1 MDTFLDDFHE
11 KMNDIDFSYYERED
25 IRLDKLLGSGYI
37 GEVYEGCLTVLSEG
51 MPIIIKKL
59 HSSSYSYGSEDECLY
74 DDVYSEVS
82 MWSLMTKCKN
92 IIQFYGYSV
101 KIDGD
106 EVSLYIIMEKTTAK
120 GDLRS
125 YIGDDEFWVQLTER
139 EYNDS
144 NSQTLLYHDGSYWDY
159 IMSHNDKIEL
169 MIKMT
174 NSVKD
179 LHDSNVVHSD
189 IKPHNMLYDGE
200 NVKLIDFNASVY
212 LGDKTELKG
221 KREQGTPGY
230 MPKEMYKGDISYKS
244 DIYELG
250 VSFLEIWFGDIWPKE
265 TDRYDKNR
273 RYVLDYLSLLEED
286 NLKIHDLIKR
296 CVTVNHSKRPDLTTI
311 LEILTTI

>member
-1 MDTFLDDFHE
+1 MDSFLNDFHE
-11 KMNDIDFSYYERED
+11 KMLNIDFSYFERDD
-25 IRLDKLLGSGYI
+25 ISLDTLLGSGYI
-37 GEVYEGCLTVLSEG
+37 GEVYEGCLTVLNEDI
-51 MPIIIKKL
+51 PIIIKKL
-59 HSSSYSYGSEDECLY
+59 HSSSYNYGSEDECLY
-74 DDVYSEVS
+74 DDVYSEVN
-82 MWSLMTKCKN
+82 MWSLTKESKN

-101 KIDGD
+101 KVEGE

-125 YIGDDEFWVQLTER
+125 YIGDNEFWIQLTER

-144 NSQTLLYHDGSYWDY
+144 NTPTLLYHEGDYWAY
-159 IMSHNDKIEL
+159 IMSHNDKIDL
-169 MIKMT
+169 MVKMT

-179 LHDSNVVHSD
+179 LHESNIVHGD
-189 IKPHNMLYDGE
+189 IKPHNMLYDGV

-212 LGDKTELKG
+212 LGDKSEIKG

-230 MPKEMYKGDISYKS
+230 MPKEMYKGEISYKS

-265 TDRYDKNR
+265 TDRYDTNR

-286 NLKIHDLIKR
+286 NLKIHGLIKK
-296 CVTVNHSKRPDLTTI
+296 CVSVDKEKRPTLSEIKDL
-311 LEILTTI
+311 LM

>member
-1 MDTFLDDFHE
+1 MDSFLNDFHE
-11 KMNDIDFSYYERED
+11 KMDDLEFSYYERAD

-37 GEVYEGCLTVLSEG
+37 GEVYEGCLTVLNEDI
-51 MPIIIKKL
+51 PIIIKKL
-59 HSSSYSYGSEDECLY
+59 HSSSYCWESADECLY

-82 MWSLMTKCKN
+82 MWSLIGKSKN

-101 KIDGD
+101 KVEEE
-106 EVSLYIIMEKTTAK
+106 EVTLYIIMEKTTAK

-125 YIGDDEFWVQLTER
+125 YIGDNEFWGQLTER

-144 NSQTLLYHDGSYWDY
+144 NSQTLLYHDGEYWEY

-169 MIKMT
+169 MVKMT
-174 NSVKD
+174 KSVKD
-179 LHDSNVVHSD
+179 LHASNVVHSD
-189 IKPHNMLYDGE
+189 IKPHNMLYDGI

-212 LGDKTELKG
+212 LGDKSELKG

-230 MPKEMYKGDISYKS
+230 MPKEMYKGEISYKS

-296 CVTVNHSKRPDLTTI
+296 CVTVNHSKRPDLS
-311 LEILTTI
+311 EIMEELIK